1 MRSASQSLLRCLRS
15 EAREVQRRLSA
26 LRRQQHRIVG
36 VPDLPVPAEGSANLF
51 ESALRASVTQHDEV
65 VKRRLADKSR
75 ALTEALERVREG
87 TYGICQA
94 CKCRIPRRR
103 LEAMPMAT
111 LCVTCQE
118 QREVAHAA

>member
-36 VPDLPVPAEGSANLF
+36 VPDLPAEGSANLF

-94 CKCRIPRRR
+94 CGCRIPRRR
-103 LEAMPMAT
+103 LEAMPTAT
-111 LCVTCQE
+111 LCVSCQA
-118 QREVAHAA
+118 QREGVANAA

>member
-36 VPDLPVPAEGSANLF
+36 VPDLPAEGSATLF

-94 CKCRIPRRR
+94 CGCRIPRRR
-103 LEAMPMAT
+103 LEAMPTAT
-111 LCVTCQE
+111 LCVSCQA
-118 QREVAHAA
+118 QREGVANAA